1 MCVRVILSLGSPLLK
16 HSHPFN
22 SILHLMFSQIFSNAA
37 EDKGL
42 LTSDHRA
49 LLALQA
55 HLNCFSGPE
64 ACSHPK
70 QWQKTWNELFPPSPL
85 STHML
90 LPHASAHWESNSS
103 SVLHFS
109 QLPQWKKDMVAWRLL
124 QVRDH
129 HTFHLSLEVEA
140 FHHQTNYLWYSHRL
154 SLIDMV
160 DSPVSLSSCLHPLQE
175 LSG

>member
-1 MCVRVILSLGSPLLK
+1 MLQRIRASLQVTIEHCWLSR
-16 HSHPFN
+16 HTW
-22 SILHLMFSQIFSNAA
+22 IV
-37 EDKGL
+37 
-42 LTSDHRA
+42 
-49 LLALQA
+49 LADLRHVPTQ
-55 HLNCFSGPE
+55 S
-64 ACSHPK
+64 S
-70 QWQKTWNELFPPSPL
+70 WQKTWNELFPPSPL

-140 FHHQTNYLWYSHRL
+140 FHHQTNYLWSSHRL